1 MNRYSKITL
10 VAIIAIIIP
19 FVISMLNI
27 VAAEQLEYKWADHE
41 KFSLFALSNGGE
53 IEFCNTMPYWM
64 SFKKFEISTF
74 YDLKQKGVFT
84 VEPLTI
90 NPVSRIIQ
98 NGTFYADEFTASQY
112 LFLNLDF
119 EFSGED
125 IRLDPNKMY
134 VIVNISTPIIGII
147 PYSTTTQYS
156 GFDFSN
162 LMNNEKLSC

>member
-10 VAIIAIIIP
+10 IATIAIIIP
-19 FVISMLNI
+19 FVISILNI
-27 VAAEQLEYKWADHE
+27 VAAEQLEYKLADHE

-64 SFKKFEISTF
+64 SFKKFEIITF
-74 YDLKQKGVFT
+74 YDSKQKGTFT

-90 NPVSRIIQ
+90 NPGSHSIQ

-134 VIVNISTPIIGII
+134 VLVNISTPIIGII
-147 PYSTTTQYS
+147 PYSTTAQYS

-162 LMNNEKLSC
+162 LMNEKLSC